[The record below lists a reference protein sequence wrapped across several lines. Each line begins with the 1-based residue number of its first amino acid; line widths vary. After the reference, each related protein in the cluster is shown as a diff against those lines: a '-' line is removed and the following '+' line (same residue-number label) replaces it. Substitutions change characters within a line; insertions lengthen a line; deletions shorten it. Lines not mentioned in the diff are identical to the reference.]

1 MYRPGLK
8 SAVFTEFD
16 ARLAAGASMQ
26 LRDLALE
33 RGWELPPEHFEVTF
47 EHEACGAV
55 VTLIAE
61 DEEGASL
68 STSFRSAP
76 IDPEAFDAAVFLPA
90 FQQAGLVPEVFEVE
104 IVPQQL
110 PTAH

>member
-1 MYRPGLK
+1 M
-8 SAVFTEFD
+8 
-16 ARLAAGASMQ
+16 
-26 LRDLALE
+26 
-33 RGWELPPEHFEVTF
+33 PPEHFEISF
-47 EHEACGAV
+47 ERGPHGAS

-61 DEEGASL
+61 DDEGGSL

-76 IDPEAFDAAVFLPA
+76 IDPEAFDASVFLPA
-90 FQQAGLVPEVFEVE
+90 FQQAGLVPEVFEIEIE